1 MFRLKSNALQREFKV
16 NEGYLYAS
24 RIRNTRSGMDLVP
37 DGNSTEFTFHFTD
50 GTEFSSKG
58 LKVTDSAERDGK
70 LVFTFEEFEGIT
82 VTMRYWVGRDG
93 NTLKKQLQ
101 FIQAT
106 EDKVIDY
113 IALEHIGVINSQT
126 HFSIPD
132 DVETSM
138 QIPDAMA
145 ILGQPFYI
153 DSLFFGCEFPATDNR
168 IQYGIGQVKYYV
180 GHPVHGRFTCPA
192 TVMGGATGNT
202 MAEVQGAFFDYIEY
216 ISTKSDFR
224 VQYNSWYD
232 HMLDIDADNI
242 ERSFYEIEQGLSDHG
257 VPPLDAY
264 VIDDGWNNYKAPFWS
279 FNKKFPNK
287 LTDATDQCHKLGSTF
302 GLWLGPRGGYTAAT
316 PRFAKKIEKGG
327 NGYLNSNSMD
337 ICVGSEKYL
346 QNLEKFLTDTC
357 TEFDIQYLKLDGFC
371 LKPCTN
377 PKHDHITGGE
387 NDMYFVTEMWQR
399 WIDLFTRLRESR
411 AKDNKPLWINMTCY
425 VNPSPWWLQ
434 YVNSV
439 WLQNSMDIGFA
450 KNLEQQAQVD
460 AEITYRD
467 SMYYDFMCTRALQ
480 FPAKHIYNHEPIY
493 GNTAKVEYTD
503 EEFEKF
509 LFWNACRGQA
519 FNELYL
525 SYNKMNSA
533 KWRILARMLRWQK
546 ANHHILKNAM
556 LLGGDPAENNIYA
569 YAAWTKAGEGI
580 IALRNPTDEK
590 TDLTLTLNKL
600 MGCPENLRAVKC
612 YNVYNT
618 TGADSLDLFSY
629 GDKMQITLAPFEMKI
644 FQFGDRD
651 NRCLAPENTNDFT
664 LSFTVSNNADANICR
679 GKDVAIWIA
688 NGVLHG
694 TFGGCKIQAPLVDG
708 AHHITFV
715 RYKNKMVK
723 LFMDR
728 QLVGSA
734 YAPEAAPQI
743 ATDDLASSAA
753 NFSVA
758 DGSTPFE
765 ELMDLKAVLSGS
777 RKFKRK
783 RK

>member
-1 MFRLKSNALQREFKV
+1 M
-16 NEGYLYAS
+16 
-24 RIRNTRSGMDLVP
+24 
-37 DGNSTEFTFHFTD
+37 
-50 GTEFSSKG
+50 
-58 LKVTDSAERDGK
+58 
-70 LVFTFEEFEGIT
+70 
-82 VTMRYWVGRDG
+82 
-93 NTLKKQLQ
+93 
-101 FIQAT
+101 
-106 EDKVIDY
+106 
-113 IALEHIGVINSQT
+113 
-126 HFSIPD
+126 
-132 DVETSM
+132 
-138 QIPDAMA
+138 
-145 ILGQPFYI
+145 
-153 DSLFFGCEFPATDNR
+153 
-168 IQYGIGQVKYYV
+168 
-180 GHPVHGRFTCPA
+180 
-192 TVMGGATGNT
+192 
-202 MAEVQGAFFDYIEY
+202 
-216 ISTKSDFR
+216 
-224 VQYNSWYD
+224 
-232 HMLDIDADNI
+232 
-242 ERSFYEIEQGLSDHG
+242 
-257 VPPLDAY
+257 
-264 VIDDGWNNYKAPFWS
+264 
-279 FNKKFPNK
+279 
-287 LTDATDQCHKLGSTF
+287 
-302 GLWLGPRGGYTAAT
+302 
-316 PRFAKKIEKGG
+316 
-327 NGYLNSNSMD
+327 
-337 ICVGSEKYL
+337 SEKQKRTGSNCEYCMNYEYDEDYECYCCMV
-346 QNLEKFLTDTC
+346 NLDEDEMEKFLTDTC

-493 GNTAKVEYTD
+493 GNTAKVDYTD

-546 ANHHILKNAM
+546 TNHHILKNAM

-580 IALRNPTDEK
+580 VALRNPTDEK

-618 TGADSLDLFSY
+618 TGAGSLDLFSY

-664 LSFTVSNNADANICR
+664 LSFTVSSNADANICK
-679 GKDVAIWIA
+679 GKDAAIWIA

-715 RYKNKMVK
+715 RYKNKMVR

-728 QLVGSA
+728 QLVDSA

>member
-1 MFRLKSNALQREFKV
+1 MWVTRCTAALHAPP
-16 NEGYLYAS
+16 LSWA
-24 RIRNTRSGMDLVP
+24 VP
-37 DGNSTEFTFHFTD
+37 
-50 GTEFSSKG
+50 
-58 LKVTDSAERDGK
+58 
-70 LVFTFEEFEGIT
+70 
-82 VTMRYWVGRDG
+82 
-93 NTLKKQLQ
+93 
-101 FIQAT
+101 
-106 EDKVIDY
+106 
-113 IALEHIGVINSQT
+113 
-126 HFSIPD
+126 
-132 DVETSM
+132 
-138 QIPDAMA
+138 
-145 ILGQPFYI
+145 
-153 DSLFFGCEFPATDNR
+153 PATPWLRCRALSSTTLNVSA
-168 IQYGIGQVKYYV
+168 QK
-180 GHPVHGRFTCPA
+180 A
-192 TVMGGATGNT
+192 TSAYSITAGTT
-202 MAEVQGAFFDYIEY
+202 ICW
-216 ISTKSDFR
+216 T
-224 VQYNSWYD
+224 
-232 HMLDIDADNI
+232 
-242 ERSFYEIEQGLSDHG
+242 FYEIEQGLSDHG

-287 LTDATDQCHKLGSTF
+287 LTDASDQCHKLGSTF

-316 PRFAKKIEKGG
+316 ARFAKKIEKGG

-346 QNLEKFLTDTC
+346 QNLEKFLIDTC

-377 PKHDHITGGE
+377 PKHDHITGGN

-399 WIDLFTRLRESR
+399 WINLFTHLRESR
-411 AKDNKPLWINMTCY
+411 AKDDKPLWINMTCY

-480 FPAKHIYNHEPIY
+480 FPAKNIYNHEPIY
-493 GNTAKVEYTD
+493 GNTAKVDYTD

-525 SYNKMNSA
+525 SYNMMNGA
-533 KWRILARMLRWQK
+533 KWRTLARMLRWQK

-569 YAAWTKAGEGI
+569 YAAWTKEGEGI

-600 MGCPENLRAVKC
+600 MGCPESLRAVKC

-618 TGADSLDLFSY
+618 TGTDSLDLFSY

-651 NRCLAPENTNDFT
+651 NRCLAAENANDFT
-664 LSFTVSNNADANICR
+664 LSFQVDSNADANICKGR
-679 GKDVAIWIA
+679 DAAVWIA
-688 NGVLHG
+688 DGALHG
-694 TFGGCKIQAPLVDG
+694 TFGGCKIDTPLADG

-723 LFMDR
+723 LYMDR
-728 QLVGSA
+728 QLVDSA
-734 YAPEAAPQI
+734 YTSDGKAQI
-743 ATDDLASSAA
+743 TTDDLASGAA
-753 NFSVA
+753 DFSVTN
-758 DGSTPFE
+758 GSTPFDR
-765 ELMDLKAVLSGS
+765 LMDLKSVLSGH

-783 RK
+783 SK